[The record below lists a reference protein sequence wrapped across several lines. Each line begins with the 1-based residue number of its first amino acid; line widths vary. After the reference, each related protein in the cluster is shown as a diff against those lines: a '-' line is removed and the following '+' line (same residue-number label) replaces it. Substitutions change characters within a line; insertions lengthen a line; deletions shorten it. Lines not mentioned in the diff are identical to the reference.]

1 VGFHQKTAKAIRDH
15 RSQIIEALSRL
26 SAQVKTEQTTK
37 FVDLLSSIMDLNLV
51 TCSHCNIPIEWR
63 TALFC
68 EGCRRVTYCGKKCQ
82 KEDWRHGTHSSD
94 CSFLARSADV
104 LGLTTFDV
112 RRSRNKSKLTGLR
125 NNMVTSQRKMFLRHE
140 DALSRQL
147 LTYPDR
153 SDYISVFNLSNQQR
167 PISFVHFDVL
177 FTCPKQ
183 RKWFEDFRSSDKV
196 VCQFTS
202 YVLNGELDEEGN
214 VNIIRVWASF
224 PLRQA
229 R

>member
-1 VGFHQKTAKAIRDH
+1 MREV
-15 RSQIIEALSRL
+15 AL
-26 SAQVKTEQTTK
+26 AAT
-37 FVDLLSSIMDLNLV
+37 N
-51 TCSHCNIPIEWR
+51 IEWR
-63 TALFC
+63 TTLFC

-82 KEDWRHGTHSSD
+82 KKDWRHGTHSSD
-94 CSFLARSADV
+94 CSILAHSANV
-104 LGLTTFDV
+104 LGLTSFAV
-112 RRSRNKSKLTGLR
+112 RRSRNIAMLSGLR

-147 LTYPDR
+147 STYPDR
-153 SDYISVFNLSNQQR
+153 SDYIAVFDLSDKLR
-167 PISFVHFDVL
+167 SISFVHYDVV

-183 RKWFEDFRSSDKV
+183 RKWFEDFRSPDKV
-196 VCQFTS
+196 VCLFTS
-202 YVLNGELDEEGN
+202 HVLNGELDEEGN